1 MYFSKSI
8 FYGEKFLQEN
18 YQLSKSEEQIY
29 FWYSLALLNSN
40 QKEKA
45 LEIANRIS
53 VSNIEIDSLKAK
65 IQFPKTK
72 QFSKKRIIP
81 KKCILT
87 IRKFYTA
94 INIRNKQTNY

>member
-1 MYFSKSI
+1 M
-8 FYGEKFLQEN
+8 
-18 YQLSKSEEQIY
+18 
-29 FWYSLALLNSN
+29 LNSN

-72 QFSKKRIIP
+72 QFSKIYEKNANSKIALENYIIEN
-81 KKCILT
+81 LS
-87 IRKFYTA
+87 F
-94 INIRNKQTNY
+94 